1 MDFDDIIFNTVRLLE
16 GNPDVLELYQKQ
28 FKYVMVDEYQDTSHA
43 QYILVSLLAGGY
55 NNICVV
61 GDDDQSIYRFRG
73 ATIENILSFE
83 INIRTPV
90 LSGWSRII
98 AQLKIFL
105 MLQMPLSQTIK
116 TARAKICGLRR
127 AAAKKLFSTLLRTRR
142 PKQAL

>member
-16 GNPDVLELYQKQ
+16 GNLDVLELYQKQ

-73 ATIENILSFE
+73 ATIENILLK

-90 LSGWSRII
+90 LSGLSRII

-116 TARAKICGLRR
+116 TAKAKTCGLRQ